1 MIIKITA
8 IRDEDT
14 KEVDRERAFVI
25 SKDGK
30 YQRVVSLTDEMAAE
44 IAKGNT
50 HFNAVDKNGV
60 LHITG
65 PVMANF

>member
-1 MIIKITA
+1 MIIRIKA
-8 IRDEDT
+8 IRDKATGLVD
-14 KEVDRERAFVI
+14 KEKAFVI

-44 IAKGNT
+44 LARGNKY
-50 HFNAVDKNGV
+50 FNAIEKDGV

-65 PVMANF
+65 KVVAHF